1 MRCCACARKGA
12 HANFVLCAVVRL
24 MWNSGPA
31 CSTYFRL
38 LRVLCARTNRSWPRT
53 RRLPA
58 DRAAIGAQQMQD
70 PFHAVKE
77 EVEHS
82 VTVVIDL
89 HKRWHELSASSKKGD
104 EWEWTACASAS
115 EE

>member
-1 MRCCACARKGA
+1 MWIVGLECCVLGVAA
-12 HANFVLCAVVRL
+12 HE
-24 MWNSGPA
+24 
-31 CSTYFRL
+31 
-38 LRVLCARTNRSWPRT
+38 RTGRPRHA
-53 RRLPA
+53 A
-58 DRAAIGAQQMQD
+58 DVERPRALGRAQMQD

>member
-1 MRCCACARKGA
+1 MRESAKTVRSSSLPRCQAPGLRAR
-12 HANFVLCAVVRL
+12 R
-24 MWNSGPA
+24 S
-31 CSTYFRL
+31 R
-38 LRVLCARTNRSWPRT
+38 RARS
-53 RRLPA
+53 
-58 DRAAIGAQQMQD
+58 MQD

>member
-1 MRCCACARKGA
+1 MRALG
-12 HANFVLCAVVRL
+12 
-24 MWNSGPA
+24 
-31 CSTYFRL
+31 
-38 LRVLCARTNRSWPRT
+38 
-53 RRLPA
+53 
-58 DRAAIGAQQMQD
+58 RAANLMQD

>member
-1 MRCCACARKGA
+1 
-12 HANFVLCAVVRL
+12 
-24 MWNSGPA
+24 
-31 CSTYFRL
+31 
-38 LRVLCARTNRSWPRT
+38 
-53 RRLPA
+53 
-58 DRAAIGAQQMQD
+58 MQD

>member
-1 MRCCACARKGA
+1 MGLSQPSVLSSTERGIGLGLADSAMMPRAAALAGAGQPPMRAQ
-12 HANFVLCAVVRL
+12 
-24 MWNSGPA
+24 GPA
-31 CSTYFRL
+31 WRQTEL
-38 LRVLCARTNRSWPRT
+38 G
-53 RRLPA
+53 
-58 DRAAIGAQQMQD
+58 RAAMQD